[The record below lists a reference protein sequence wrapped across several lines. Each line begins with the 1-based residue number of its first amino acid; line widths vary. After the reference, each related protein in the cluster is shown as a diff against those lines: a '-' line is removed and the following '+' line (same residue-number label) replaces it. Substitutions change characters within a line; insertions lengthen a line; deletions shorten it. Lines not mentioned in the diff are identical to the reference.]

1 MYEGKITKSLK
12 REFCSVAECMRECEK
27 KLSLIQNGRVDKGA
41 KKARNQCIMKA
52 GSLVLIVCWHFTAG
66 RQ

>member
-12 REFCSVAECMRECEK
+12 REFCSVAECMRESEKK

-41 KKARNQCIMKA
+41 KKARN
-52 GSLVLIVCWHFTAG
+52 VL
-66 RQ
+66 